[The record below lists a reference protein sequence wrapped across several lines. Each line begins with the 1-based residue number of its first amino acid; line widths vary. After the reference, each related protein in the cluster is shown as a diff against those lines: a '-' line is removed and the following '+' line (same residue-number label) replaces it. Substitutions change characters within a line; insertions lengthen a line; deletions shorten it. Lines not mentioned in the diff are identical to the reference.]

1 MISSSIMC
9 NFSSITRTKF
19 IDTSNAPKGA
29 FCYDKFMAKNNRRI
43 IKLKISKKRTLGMK
57 PELISNIGMVL
68 TYIYILWVPF
78 LDIHFF
84 TTVEGYLVSFL
95 PIFFTALVWMYG
107 LRITKRSSRSALT
120 IAYILILASP
130 VIYFLL
136 SSELTMVFGFI
147 LLFLQIGWYLAL
159 EP

>member
-1 MISSSIMC
+1 
-9 NFSSITRTKF
+9 
-19 IDTSNAPKGA
+19 
-29 FCYDKFMAKNNRRI
+29 
-43 IKLKISKKRTLGMK
+43 MK
-57 PELISNIGMVL
+57 PELISNIGMAL